1 MIDEKT
7 LKITQIIEKTAFSL
21 GSREQTEQW
30 DIYKKNGTSVCIAT
44 DRVSAF
50 QRLIGTVPFKGYV
63 IAEATA
69 FFADM
74 AKEIVAS
81 DIADRPHPRV
91 LVVQNLPSFP
101 VSFIVHGYI
110 TNGNETSAW
119 FQYKKGIKNYYGHN
133 LPQGLK
139 ENQHYDK
146 PIVVPL
152 LNGKPIAKETIFAE
166 GLVDE
171 DLFEEEAEI
180 CLKLFSQGS
189 SHAEKQGL
197 LLVNARYEFG
207 VDQQRLVLLR
217 GFHLP
222 GTAKYWF
229 ADEHDKRFSA
239 GEAQK
244 EFMQTVINDWM
255 HAVGFEGN
263 GPAPPMPDEIRFA
276 AAKEYVALGE
286 QLLGKKLKLEK
297 GINDIGEI
305 GKVL

>member
-7 LKITQIIEKTAFSL
+7 LKTTQIIEKTAFSI
-21 GSREQTEQW
+21 GTREQTEQW
-30 DIYKKNGTSVCIAT
+30 DNYKKNGTSVCVAT

-74 AKEIVAS
+74 AKEIVPS
-81 DIADRPHPRV
+81 DIADRSHPRV
-91 LVVQNLPSFP
+91 FVVQNLPAFP
-101 VSFIVHGYI
+101 VSFIVHQFI
-110 TNGNETSAW
+110 TNGKETSAW
-119 FQYKKGIKNYYGHN
+119 VQYKKGIKNYYGHN
-133 LPQGLK
+133 LPSGLK
-139 ENQHYDK
+139 ENQRYEK
-146 PIVVPL
+146 PLVVPL

-171 DLFEEEAEI
+171 DLFDEAADI
-180 CLKLFSQGS
+180 CLKLFAQGS

-197 LLVNARYEFG
+197 LLVNALYEFS
-207 VDQQRLVLLR
+207 VKESQLVLTR

-229 ADEHDKRFSA
+229 ADDYEKRLTA

-263 GPAPPMPDEIRFA
+263 GPAPPMPDEVRFA

-286 QLLGKKLKLEK
+286 QLLGKKLKVEK
-297 GINDIGEI
+297 GINNIAEI
-305 GKVL
+305 EKVL